1 MVPSET
7 ESLDPNQRR
16 RAQLKAARDKAN
28 ELPCSEPI
36 ELAGR
41 PNVYYEIRDYALPN
55 KVEGAKAA
63 RADVPYLFKSFETG
77 QARPPRP
84 GTKNAQLP
92 RAATIHEYLD
102 WTVTAQGS
110 HALDELVRSCF
121 ATAIQS
127 DSKAFTLPMPDCT
140 FRTSVASEL

>member
-1 MVPSET
+1 MGASDTET
-7 ESLDPNQRR
+7 LEFNRQRR
-16 RAQLKAARDKAN
+16 SQLLAARDRAN
-28 ELPCSEPI
+28 ELPCHEPI

-41 PNVYYEIRDYALPN
+41 PNVYYELRDYSQPN
-55 KVEGAKAA
+55 KLDGSKQA
-63 RADVPYLFKSFETG
+63 RSDVPYLFKSFETG

-110 HALDELVRSCF
+110 QALDELVCKQACLHFEHR
-121 ATAIQS
+121 
-127 DSKAFTLPMPDCT
+127 
-140 FRTSVASEL
+140 